1 MIFQFATM
9 PYLHAMHKCV
19 ILLLFLLPQFVLAQ
33 GKPASKDQLILEFS
47 QESWLNA
54 PEEIQTEWYSWG
66 IGLNLYNDLI
76 INKHW
81 SIAPGVSVLFHNV
94 YSNYRFRRD
103 ENTGESIYEILT
115 PDSYTN
121 NKIVTQYID
130 IPLEI
135 RFRGNPDDFG
145 RFLRIYAGAKVGY
158 NISSFSKYVDDN
170 LKVKHYNLAELN
182 DFRYGLTLRVSYSFV
197 GVHVYYSLSELFQE
211 NGPMQGMTPL
221 SVGISFFGL

>member
-1 MIFQFATM
+1 ML
-9 PYLHAMHKCV
+9 YLRAMFRA
-19 ILLLFLLPQFVLAQ
+19 LLFLLVFIPEFILAQ
-33 GKPASKDQLILEFS
+33 GKPASKDQFILEFS

-54 PEEIQTEWYSWG
+54 PQEIKTEWYSWG
-66 IGLNLYNDLI
+66 IGMNFYKDII

-81 SIAPGVSVLFHNV
+81 SIAPGASVLFHNV

-115 PDSYTN
+115 PDSYRN
-121 NKIVTQYID
+121 NKIVTQYLD

-135 RFRGNPDDFG
+135 RFRGNPDEFG

-170 LKVKHYNLAELN
+170 LKVKHYNLAELE
-182 DFRYGLTLRVSYSFV
+182 DIRYGLTLRLSYSFV
-197 GVHVYYSLSELFQE
+197 GVHVYYSLSELFME

-221 SVGISFFGL
+221 SVGISLFGL

>member
-1 MIFQFATM
+1 MYRLAFF
-9 PYLHAMHKCV
+9 
-19 ILLLFLLPQFVLAQ
+19 LFLLVPQLIKAQ

-66 IGLNLYNDLI
+66 IGLNFYKDLI
-76 INKHW
+76 INKNW
-81 SIAPGVSVLFHNV
+81 SVAPGVSVLFHNV

-103 ENTGESIYEILT
+103 ENTGQSIYEIL
-115 PDSYTN
+115 PEDSYRV

-135 RFRGNPDDFG
+135 RFRGKPDDFG
-145 RFLRIYAGAKVGY
+145 RFLRIYAGGKVGY
-158 NISSFSKYVDDN
+158 NVSSFSKYVDDN

-182 DFRYGLTLRVSYSFV
+182 DLRYGLTLRLSYSFV